1 MVIRILILQ
10 MLLLAG
16 SVFAGH
22 DDLLIERVNAKFSYA
37 WSALDKTI
45 RAYHY
50 KPAYLQRCDFALNE
64 RHYKSDKYRILFFG
78 KYDEMKKMSKKY
90 PEIVPFF
97 PLRMTVMEEGTHTL
111 VIATSPMT
119 LLSLVKTNEERMTI
133 FRWQEDMKSILKQ
146 VKSQYQQ

>member
-1 MVIRILILQ
+1 MVIRILILHIV
-10 MLLLAG
+10 LLSGLL
-16 SVFAGH
+16 FAEYEE
-22 DDLLIERVNAKFSYA
+22 LLIERVNAKFSYA

-45 RAYHY
+45 IAYHY
-50 KPAYLQRCDFALNE
+50 KPSYLQRCDFALNE

-97 PLRMTVMEEGTHTL
+97 PLRITVMEEGVHTL
-111 VIATSPMT
+111 MITTPPIT
-119 LLSLVKTNEERMTI
+119 LLPLVQTNEDRMII
-133 FRWQEDMKSILKQ
+133 FRWQEDIKSILKQ